1 MSPCYKITDKTMAIL
16 PVGSPKNTSKVFESD
31 QKKTLTFKEMPLS
44 IIEKNCLR
52 YFSSYNG
59 RRAAVLYHEPN
70 YKMKT
75 PIPISSTKGIIA
87 FPTQGPSR
95 IDCAWIFYNHVA
107 KIVKREGGS
116 AVIFKNGTELFQP
129 VSKNTLF
136 GQLVRC
142 HNLGHM
148 IESSEESE
156 SPLSANLLDL
166 QEESMTIRI
175 GKNPVISSKK

>member
-1 MSPCYKITDKTMAIL
+1 MAIL
-16 PVGSPKNTSKVFESD
+16 PGQSSKNKSKVFESD
-31 QKKTLTFKEMPLS
+31 QKKILTFKEVPLT

-59 RRAAVLYHEPN
+59 RRAAVLYHEPH

-107 KIVKREGGS
+107 KIAGRDGGS
-116 AVIFKNGTELFQP
+116 AIIFKNGTELFQP
-129 VSKNTLF
+129 VSKKTLST
-136 GQLVRC
+136 QIVRC

-156 SPLSANLLDL
+156 SSISANLLDL
-166 QEESMTIRI
+166 QEEFMTICI
-175 GKNPVISSKK
+175 GKNPVSSKK